1 MLLSHS
7 PIKNSLCLLFA
18 LIHQW
23 LASTTLYNSMWFAA
37 EICPSILP
45 TLSNDES
52 AAGLYCRTIWSILS
66 EMRGKTTNNYMYGMF
81 STVSAHSNQKN
92 I

>member
-23 LASTTLYNSMWFAA
+23 LASTNLYNSKWFAA

-52 AAGLYCRTIWSILS
+52 AGLYCRRIWSILS
-66 EMRGKTTNNYMYGMF
+66 EMRGKSTNNYMYGMF
-81 STVSAHSNQKN
+81 STVSANSNQQN